1 MGELHIDL
9 KAGQP
14 ELGAGVALAEELHI
28 DLKVDRGFAG
38 KDKVM
43 VLHTGLRA
51 APVRAFHTDLRVAPV
66 RAFHADLRAV
76 HDSAEVAAARGLHTV
91 LRVDPVRAFHTDLR
105 AVPGS
110 AGVAAPREP
119 RTVLRVALGSAEVA
133 GERHTALRLNLGFVG
148 EERGR
153 PCPYQ
158 VVQTAFLLEA
168 LVLAFLR
175 EALVL
180 AFHVVHLVHLQEL
193 LVQDY

>member
-1 MGELHIDL
+1 VVLVGELHIDL

-51 APVRAFHTDLRVAPV
+51 APVRAFHTDLR
-66 RAFHADLRAV
+66 
-76 HDSAEVAAARGLHTV
+76 
-91 LRVDPVRAFHTDLR
+91 

-153 PCPYQ
+153 SCPYQ